1 MARRNLVNVEVI
13 EFDPKKSK
21 ETIEVSKEIM
31 ALTDKQNEHQIQ
43 KTSTKNTSSC
53 QGHGKFGSGA
63 TDRTEK

>member
-1 MARRNLVNVEVI
+1 MARRNLVNVEVKK
-13 EFDPKKSK
+13 FDPKKSK

-43 KTSTKNTSSC
+43 KTSC